1 MYSIQVSE
9 GKVWDELNVV
19 SALNAYRKE
28 QPLSRGPSFETIAAF
43 GSNGSSFIQQINEHF
58 YNFI

>member
-43 GSNGSSFIQQINEHF
+43 GSNGNPFIYQN
-58 YNFI
+58 